1 MIGYVVIGI
10 IILMIIMMYIQRKR
24 FIKLLG
30 YTEWL
35 IDKKRE
41 TEYIPDK
48 KVEKIEGK
56 NFIVHRDGEGVG
68 FSMNGWLKI
77 IDFSYRYGTKKYL
90 FRKMTDDKKGIDM
103 MIYLHETENT
113 LMIELN
119 TYDGIVEID
128 VPRVEIQK
136 WVHIAVNVF
145 QNVVD
150 VWMNNK
156 LVRSKKLIN
165 LPKFSEDRHM
175 VILGEP
181 GFKGLMS
188 RWRYDGYVL
197 DRELIK
203 RYSEKDPESFSFLD
217 RMT

>member
-1 MIGYVVIGI
+1 MIGI

>member
-1 MIGYVVIGI
+1 
-10 IILMIIMMYIQRKR
+10 
-24 FIKLLG
+24 
-30 YTEWL
+30 
-35 IDKKRE
+35 
-41 TEYIPDK
+41 
-48 KVEKIEGK
+48 
-56 NFIVHRDGEGVG
+56 
-68 FSMNGWLKI
+68 
-77 IDFSYRYGTKKYL
+77 
-90 FRKMTDDKKGIDM
+90 MTDDKKGIDM

-113 LMIELN
+113 LMIEIN

-128 VPRVEIQK
+128 VPRVDIQR
-136 WVHIAVNVF
+136 WVHIVVNVF

-165 LPKFSEDRHM
+165 LPKFSNDRHM
-175 VILGEP
+175 VVLGEP
-181 GFKGLMS
+181 GFKGEMS

-203 RYSEKDPESFSFLD
+203 GYSEKDPESFSFLD